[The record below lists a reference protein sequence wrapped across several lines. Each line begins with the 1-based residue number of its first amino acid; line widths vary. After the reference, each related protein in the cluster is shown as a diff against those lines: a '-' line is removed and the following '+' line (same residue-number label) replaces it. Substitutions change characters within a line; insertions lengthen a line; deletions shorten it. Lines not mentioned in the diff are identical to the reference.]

1 MNRRDGIEIYVSENT
16 GKTPK
21 VLILQPCPCT
31 SLIYLYRQLVFASL
45 QERCQFKVRRREA
58 VLAITDKLSVQ
69 PYIESRLD
77 ALERNEHRLRVGSHI
92 FRQNKA
98 FDIAS
103 DRVVILR
110 NMGWAN
116 VRMSVP
122 RIHRIHVLHLAKA
135 LRLNVTRHLNITPA
149 TVLKARSI
157 ELYRTAGWICCI
169 VKLPAPI
176 QAMTPS
182 HISLLLRFLKR
193 SVIFVIG
200 IGGQPMYSK
209 FGYVG
214 QPVQTRG
221 LDGQGEHSLF
231 LKLK

>member
-21 VLILQPCPCT
+21 VLILQPRPRT
-31 SLIYLYRQLVFASL
+31 SLIYLYRQLVFACL
-45 QERCQFKVRRREA
+45 QERCEFKIRRCKA
-58 VLAITDKLSVQ
+58 VLAVTDKLSVQ

-77 ALERNEHRLRVGSHI
+77 ALERNEHRLRVGCHI

-98 FDIAS
+98 FDIAP

-122 RIHRIHVLHLAKA
+122 WIHRIHVLHLAKA
-135 LRLNVTRHLNITPA
+135 LRLNVTRHLNIAPA
-149 TVLKARSI
+149 AILKARGI
-157 ELYRTAGWICCI
+157 ELYRTAGWIRCI

-182 HISLLLRFLKR
+182 HISLLLRFFKR

-221 LDGQGEHSLF
+221 MGGQGEHSLF
-231 LKLK
+231 LK